1 MLVAKKSPRFHNCCS
16 YRNVVKTMPNPNL
29 MAFDRQS
36 ARSIDADGRL
46 HVSKTNISK
55 ANVCPYFGS
64 EIPNWQELGLDGDK
78 VYRLYRDPEELA
90 KGASTFNSLPILNKH
105 IRVTVEKPEK
115 ESIVGSIGS
124 DVSFCEPYLQSSL
137 CVWDEVAIAG
147 IESKKQI
154 ELSAAYYY
162 RADMTPGNSPD
173 GEEYDGVMRDIKGNH
188 LALVEAGRAGPDVY
202 VADSSPFT
210 KPKETPAMKMTK
222 LGKALALSL
231 QGLSPKIAQDS
242 ALPALVGEANKKT
255 FKKASVLKSLLAMDS
270 EIDAEKA
277 DEIIDAV
284 LGIEEFP
291 EAVEPKKEV
300 AEDGDD
306 LMAFLSGKLSPEDL
320 EAVKGMM
327 TAKDEDPAMKPEA
340 VEEKVTAA
348 MDSMRAEFRQLE
360 QAKVD
365 VRSVVG
371 DVIGMDSAEQ
381 VYRFALD
388 KMSIDHKDM
397 PAPGLRSMFN
407 AVKDNKAR
415 SPQQPR
421 IAEDSA
427 ATVKQFNLGRFGQA

>member
-1 MLVAKKSPRFHNCCS
+1 
-16 YRNVVKTMPNPNL
+16 MPNPNL

-55 ANVCPYFGS
+55 ANVCPYFGR

-90 KGASTFNSLPILNKH
+90 KGANTFNNLPILNKH
-105 IRVTVEKPEK
+105 IRVTVEEPKK
-115 ESIVGSIGS
+115 ENVVGSIGS
-124 DVSFCEPYLQSSL
+124 DVSFDEQYLKASL
-137 CVWDEVAIAG
+137 CIWDAPAIAG
-147 IESKKQI
+147 VESEKQC

-162 RADMTPGNSPD
+162 RADMTPGTAPD
-173 GEEYDGVMRDIKGNH
+173 GEVFDGVMRDIKGNH

-202 VADSSPFT
+202 VADSDPFT
-210 KPKETPAMKMTK
+210 KNTDKPKKETPAMKMTK

-242 ALPALVGEANKKT
+242 ALPALVGEAKKET
-255 FKKASVLKSLLAMDS
+255 FKKAAVLKGLLAMDS

-277 DEIIDAV
+277 GEIIDAV
-284 LGIEEFP
+284 IGVEESP
-291 EAVEPKKEV
+291 EAVELDRELGQDEP
-300 AEDGDD
+300 D
-306 LMAFLSGKLSPEDL
+306 LMGFLAGKLSPEDL

-327 TAKDEDPAMKPEA
+327 NPAKDAEPGMKPEA

-348 MDSMRAEFRQLE
+348 MDSMRVEFRQLE

-365 VRSVVG
+365 VRAVVG
-371 DVIGMDSAEQ
+371 DVIGMDSAEE
-381 VYRFALD
+381 VYRFALG
-388 KMSIDHKDM
+388 KMGHDHKDM
-397 PAPGLRSMFN
+397 PAAGLRTMFN
-407 AVKDNKAR
+407 AVKDVKASR
-415 SPQQPR
+415 PAPR

>member
-1 MLVAKKSPRFHNCCS
+1 
-16 YRNVVKTMPNPNL
+16 

-55 ANVCPYFGS
+55 ANVCPYFGR

-90 KGASTFNSLPILNKH
+90 KGASTFNNLPILNKH
-105 IRVTVEKPEK
+105 IRVTVDEPKK
-115 ESIVGSIGS
+115 ENVVGSIGS
-124 DVSFCEPYLQSSL
+124 DVSFDEQYLRASL
-137 CVWDEVAIAG
+137 CVWDAPAIAG
-147 IESKKQI
+147 VESEKQC

-162 RADMTPGNSPD
+162 RADMTPGAAPD
-173 GEEYDGVMRDIKGNH
+173 GEAFDGVMRDIKGNH

-202 VADSSPFT
+202 VADSNPFVKNT
-210 KPKETPAMKMTK
+210 NKPKETPAMKMTK
-222 LGKALALSL
+222 LGKALFVSL
-231 QGLSPKIAQDS
+231 RGLSPMIAQDS
-242 ALPALVGEANKKT
+242 ALPALVGEAEKKT
-255 FKKASVLKSLLAMDS
+255 FKKAAVLKGLLAMDS
-270 EIDAEKA
+270 DIDAEKA

-284 LGIEEFP
+284 IGVEDSP
-291 EAVEPKKEV
+291 EAVELDRELGQDEP
-300 AEDGDD
+300 D
-306 LMAFLSGKLSPEDL
+306 LMGFLAGKLSPEDL

-327 TAKDEDPAMKPEA
+327 NPAKDAEPGMKPEA

-348 MDSMRAEFRQLE
+348 MDSMRVEFRQLE

-365 VRSVVG
+365 VRHAVG

-388 KMSIDHKDM
+388 KMGHDHKDM
-397 PAPGLRSMFN
+397 PAAGLRTMFN
-407 AVKDNKAR
+407 AVKDVKASR
-415 SPQQPR
+415 PAPR

-427 ATVKQFNLGRFGQA
+427 ATVQQFNLDRFKQA

>member
-1 MLVAKKSPRFHNCCS
+1 
-16 YRNVVKTMPNPNL
+16 MPNPNL

-55 ANVCPYFGS
+55 ANVCPYFGR

-90 KGASTFNSLPILNKH
+90 KGASTFNNLPILNKH

-124 DVSFCEPYLQSSL
+124 DVSLGDPYLQASL
-137 CVWDEVAIAG
+137 CVWDEAAIAG
-147 IESKKQI
+147 IEAKKQI

-162 RADMTPGNSPD
+162 RADMTPGTAPD
-173 GEEYDGVMRDIKGNH
+173 GEAFDGVMRDIKGNH

-202 VADSSPFT
+202 VADSNPFT

-222 LGKALALSL
+222 LGKALFVSL
-231 QGLSPKIAQDS
+231 RGLSPKIAQDS
-242 ALPALVGEANKKT
+242 ALPALVGEAEKKT
-255 FKKASVLKSLLAMDS
+255 FKKAAALKGLLAMDS

-284 LGIEEFP
+284 IGVEESP
-291 EAVEPKKEV
+291 EAVELDRELGKDEDDDGAGSKH
-300 AEDGDD
+300 AEIID
-306 LMAFLSGKLSPEDL
+306 FLKSKGMDPADL
-320 EAVKGMM
+320 EAVGNMLTRM
-327 TAKDEDPAMKPEA
+327 DRPYGKDVEPGMKPEA

-348 MDSMRAEFRQLE
+348 MDSMRVEFRQLE

-365 VRSVVG
+365 VRPIVG

-388 KMSIDHKDM
+388 QMSVDHKDM
-397 PAPGLRSMFN
+397 PAPGLRTMFN
-407 AVKDNKAR
+407 ALKDRRAPAKH
-415 SPQQPR
+415 SPQMAQ
-421 IAEDSA
+421 DSA
-427 ATVKQFNLGRFGQA
+427 ATVDKFNLGRFGRA

>member
-1 MLVAKKSPRFHNCCS
+1 
-16 YRNVVKTMPNPNL
+16 MPNPNL

-55 ANVCPYFGS
+55 ANVCPYFGR
-64 EIPNWQELGLDGDK
+64 EIPNWQELGLDGDR

-90 KGASTFNSLPILNKH
+90 KGASTFNNLPILNKH

-124 DVSFCEPYLQSSL
+124 DVSLGDPYLQASL
-137 CVWDEVAIAG
+137 CVWDEAAIAG
-147 IESKKQI
+147 IEAKKQI

-162 RADMTPGNSPD
+162 RADMTPGTAPD
-173 GEEYDGVMRDIKGNH
+173 GEAFDGVMRDIKGNH

-202 VADSSPFT
+202 VADSNPFT

-222 LGKALALSL
+222 LGKALFVSL
-231 QGLSPKIAQDS
+231 RGLSPKIAQDS
-242 ALPALVGEANKKT
+242 ALPALVGEAEKKT
-255 FKKASVLKSLLAMDS
+255 FKKAAALKGLLAMDS

-284 LGIEEFP
+284 IGVEESP
-291 EAVEPKKEV
+291 GAVELDRELGQDEP
-300 AEDGDD
+300 D
-306 LMAFLSGKLSPEDL
+306 LMGFLAGKLSPEDL

-327 TAKDEDPAMKPEA
+327 NPAKDAEPGMKPEA

-348 MDSMRAEFRQLE
+348 MDSMRVEFRQLE

-365 VRSVVG
+365 VRAVVG
-371 DVIGMDSAEQ
+371 DVIGMDSAEE
-381 VYRFALD
+381 VYRFALG
-388 KMSIDHKDM
+388 KMGHDHKDM
-397 PAPGLRSMFN
+397 PAAGLRTMFN
-407 AVKDNKAR
+407 AVKDVKASR
-415 SPQQPR
+415 PAPR

-427 ATVKQFNLGRFGQA
+427 ATVQQFNLGRFGQA